1 MTDNAFKDAIEFKKE
16 LKRAKKYL
24 YNSKSK
30 TSKRAVMENLG
41 LNGSKAQYVMNQL
54 VLEGILKQSKT
65 KAGQVRYVR

>member
-1 MTDNAFKDAIEFKKE
+1 
-16 LKRAKKYL
+16 
-24 YNSKSK
+24 
-30 TSKRAVMENLG
+30 MENLG